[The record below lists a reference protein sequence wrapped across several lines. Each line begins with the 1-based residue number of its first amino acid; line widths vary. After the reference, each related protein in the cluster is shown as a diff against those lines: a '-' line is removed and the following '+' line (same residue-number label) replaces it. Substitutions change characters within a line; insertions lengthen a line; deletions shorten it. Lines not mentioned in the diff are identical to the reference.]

1 MKKYLIIPI
10 EIQKRELSAACN
22 LIVEALKKNWTVIIG
37 QKQQIFPFII
47 NLPKSIWFLK
57 SIVPGENSLLKKIK
71 KSGHLITSLDIEGLI
86 PSNIKE
92 SLRQRYSVDN
102 INLSDA
108 IFFWG
113 KIHYNLFLKT
123 FPKTKKNILFITG
136 SPVNDVWIKNKS
148 ITNHNKKNILI
159 IPSFGYANTYTK
171 NLNLFYAYDNVGAKS
186 LSNHNDLLFSIKD
199 NIENDFQSQKL
210 GYKSFINLITILC
223 KHFTDHIITIR
234 PHPSENIAMWNFLL
248 KDNTNLR
255 IDSKED
261 SQKQIL
267 KSKAVIH
274 FNSTMSVQ
282 SSLLNKKTILYFDID
297 KKYKKILSPLTL
309 KLSKFVT
316 KPSEVI
322 KEINNNERDDKL
334 NFLKKLLVNVEFNWS
349 SNSSKS
355 IVSIFDSLLSNFKNN
370 YLYNEKIFFNG
381 LYSKY
386 LFGRY
391 YFLNYYLVPFLS
403 YFSFIPFLRRFSHG
417 NIYRKY
423 KIDRDKLLK
432 NKWPGISIYELSK
445 VIQEAALGRKF
456 NSKWKIKRHFAGFF
470 FVSKK

>member
-1 MKKYLIIPI
+1 
-10 EIQKRELSAACN
+10 
-22 LIVEALKKNWTVIIG
+22 
-37 QKQQIFPFII
+37 
-47 NLPKSIWFLK
+47 
-57 SIVPGENSLLKKIK
+57 
-71 KSGHLITSLDIEGLI
+71 
-86 PSNIKE
+86 
-92 SLRQRYSVDN
+92 
-102 INLSDA
+102 
-108 IFFWG
+108 
-113 KIHYNLFLKT
+113 
-123 FPKTKKNILFITG
+123 
-136 SPVNDVWIKNKS
+136 
-148 ITNHNKKNILI
+148 
-159 IPSFGYANTYTK
+159 
-171 NLNLFYAYDNVGAKS
+171 VGAKS

>member
-1 MKKYLIIPI
+1 LKKYLIIPI
-10 EIQKRELSAACN
+10 EIQKRELPAACN

-37 QKQQIFPFII
+37 QKQQIFPFIK

-71 KSGHLITSLDIEGLI
+71 DNGHLITSLDIEALI

-92 SLRQRYSVDN
+92 SLLQRYSIDN

-113 KIHYNLFLKT
+113 KVHYNLFRKT
-123 FPKTKKNILFITG
+123 FPKVKKNFLHMTG

-148 ITNHNKKNILI
+148 INNSTNKNILI
-159 IPSFGYANTYTK
+159 IPSFGYANSYTK
-171 NLNLFYAYDNVGAKS
+171 NLNLFYAYDNVGVKD
-186 LSNHNDLLFSIKD
+186 LTSNNNLLFSIKE

-248 KDNTNLR
+248 KDNKNLR
-255 IDSKED
+255 IDNKQA
-261 SQKQIL
+261 SQEQIL

-282 SSLLNKKTILYFDID
+282 SCLLNKKTILYFAIG
-297 KKYKKILSPLTL
+297 KKYKTILSPITI
-309 KLSKFVT
+309 KLSKFIT
-316 KPSEVI
+316 RSTEVI
-322 KEINNNERDDKL
+322 KEINNNKHDDKSS
-334 NFLKKLLVNVEFNWS
+334 FLKKLLVNIEFNS
-349 SNSSKS
+349 AANSSKS
-355 IVSIFDSLLSNFKNN
+355 IVSILDSLESTFKNK
-370 YLYNEKIFFNG
+370 YLYNEKIFFYG
-381 LYSKY
+381 LYSKC

-391 YFLNYYLVPFLS
+391 YLLNYYLVPFLS
-403 YFSFIPFLRRFSHG
+403 YFSFIPFLERFSHG
-417 NIYRKY
+417 KIYRKY
-423 KIDRDKLLK
+423 KIDRDQLIK
-432 NKWPGISIYELSK
+432 NKWPDISIYKFSK
-445 VIQEAALGRKF
+445 FIKEAAAGRKF
-456 NSKWKIKRHFAGFF
+456 NSKLKIKKHFAGFF
-470 FVSKK
+470 FVSNK